1 MVETSGIV
9 TQVSTG
15 QGKRQYSG
23 RETMLRVLGCAALCF
38 LLAPF
43 LLAFWIVGHLMSSG
57 SQPSFVS
64 RIAERVFGYW
74 LGIEIWNRS
83 AVTVCDLRVRESR
96 TAQMRQVR
104 IAGRLLA
111 GNPSCGDWI
120 TVRGE
125 DCYGTILLRDGVN
138 HTIGSRI
145 VVR

>member
-1 MVETSGIV
+1 MVEISGIV
-9 TQVSTG
+9 MQVSTG
-15 QGKRQYSG
+15 QGKRQFSC
-23 RETMLRVLGCAALCF
+23 REALVRVLGRTVLFF

-43 LLAFWIVGHLMSSG
+43 LLAFWITGQMMSRG

-74 LGIEIWNRS
+74 LGIEIWKRS

-96 TAQMRQVR
+96 TAQIRQVR
-104 IAGRLLA
+104 ITGNLLA
-111 GNPSCGDWI
+111 GNPSCRDWI

-125 DCYGTILLRDGVN
+125 DYYGTILLREGVN